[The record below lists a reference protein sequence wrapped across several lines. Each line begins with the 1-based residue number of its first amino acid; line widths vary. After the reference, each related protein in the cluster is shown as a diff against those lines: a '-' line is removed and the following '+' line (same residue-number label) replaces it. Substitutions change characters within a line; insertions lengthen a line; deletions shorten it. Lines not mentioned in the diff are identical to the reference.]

1 MSGTCVTLWM
11 KMDFWKMANTATIS
25 KNMIWECVIQM
36 NIQMKIPEL
45 QRLQEMAVLDVPPPH
60 TNIIH

>member
-1 MSGTCVTLWM
+1 M